1 MKILP
6 LLFLLSLIGCGQK
19 QSLEFYSLKKSDFAP
34 IINNSRAPQKP
45 DLAQV
50 KTILNRD
57 YPIEIALFEDGTW
70 YYDLPNLDDGFGTWE
85 FKNGKIKLE
94 ASRDIFD
101 MEIDV
106 VGLDKDAKDIGI
118 YFMDRFGYKTL
129 KVEQIKA
136 NK

>member
-1 MKILP
+1 MMQV
-6 LLFLLSLIGCGQK
+6 FLRVLWQIFDITLTLQP
-19 QSLEFYSLKKSDFAP
+19 KS
-34 IINNSRAPQKP
+34 K
-45 DLAQV
+45 
-50 KTILNRD
+50 
-57 YPIEIALFEDGTW
+57 
-70 YYDLPNLDDGFGTWE
+70 
-85 FKNGKIKLE
+85 KNGKIKLE